1 MIVGTV
7 TNDERLL
14 EVPKLKVCALRFSE
28 TARAR
33 IVKAGGECLTFDQL
47 VLSNPKGSNTVLL
60 RGSQKREA
68 KKHFGRASGL
78 PHSHTK
84 PYVGHKK
91 RHEGKKGGQRC
102 S

>member
-1 MIVGTV
+1 M
-7 TNDERLL
+7 NDERLL
-14 EVPKLKVCALRFSE
+14 EIPKVSVCALRFSE

-47 VLSNPKGSNTVLL
+47 VLRNPKGSDTVLL
-60 RGSQKREA
+60 RGSQKRET
-68 KKHFGRASGL
+68 KKHFGRAAGL

-91 RHEGKKGGQRC
+91 RSAGKRHGTRC
-102 S
+102 A